1 MKKAIIK
8 SMVLGSVATNCILIK
23 NSETKELLI
32 VDPADQAGDISR
44 AVTLLDGQPVGI
56 LLTHGHFDHIGAVD
70 DLRDLYDIPVFACRE
85 EEDVLEDPGLNLSAA
100 WNESCSTHADRLLD
114 DEEEFT
120 LAGFEIQ
127 MLHTPGHTHGS
138 CCYYIPEEGI
148 LLSGDTLFAGSVGR
162 MDFPT
167 SSGRAMQASLQRLLS
182 SLPEDT
188 AVYPGHEGTT
198 TIGHEKRYNPFA

>member
-1 MKKAIIK
+1 MIC
-8 SMVLGSVATNCILIK
+8 G
-23 NSETKELLI
+23 
-32 VDPADQAGDISR
+32 IS
-44 AVTLLDGQPVGI
+44 
-56 LLTHGHFDHIGAVD
+56 
-70 DLRDLYDIPVFACRE
+70 YDIPVFACRE
-85 EEDVLEDPGLNLSAA
+85 EADVLEDPELNLSAA

-114 DEEEFT
+114 DGEKFT

-167 SSGRAMQASLQRLLS
+167 SSGRAMQASLQRLLCD
-182 SLPEDT
+182 LPEDT
-188 AVYPGHEGTT
+188 AVYPGHESTT

>member
-8 SMVLGSVATNCILIK
+8 SMVLGPVATNCILIK

-32 VDPADQAGDISR
+32 VDPADQAGDISQ

-85 EEDVLEDPGLNLSAA
+85 EADVLEDPELNLSAA

-114 DEEEFT
+114 DGEKFT

-167 SSGRAMQASLQRLLS
+167 SSGRAMQASLKRLLCD
-182 SLPEDT
+182 LPEDT
-188 AVYPGHEGTT
+188 AVYPGHESTT

>member
-1 MKKAIIK
+1 
-8 SMVLGSVATNCILIK
+8 
-23 NSETKELLI
+23 
-32 VDPADQAGDISR
+32 
-44 AVTLLDGQPVGI
+44 VGI

-85 EEDVLEDPGLNLSAA
+85 EADVLEDPELNLSAA

-114 DEEEFT
+114 DGEKFT

-148 LLSGDTLFAGSVGR
+148 LLSGDTLFAGSVRR

-167 SSGRAMQASLQRLLS
+167 SSGRAMQASLQRLLCH
-182 SLPEDT
+182 LPEDT
-188 AVYPGHEGTT
+188 AVYPGHESTT